1 MENAQRVVADIV
13 ARCRYRG
20 VEVSETLAAFTA
32 RLVVHRSRRHL
43 VLEQPMSPEDELYLT
58 EQCEAA
64 LLRDDDPAMET
75 VKMQLE
81 FDFTYANLE
90 EELRSRRERKE
101 QAVAK
106 LQRTISSLVPE
117 KATDFKTLSAL
128 YKHIFTLLMLDAD
141 GPGNNN
147 SEDDGDNNGKHH
159 STNSSKQQA
168 ERRSME
174 KEVAAALESV
184 FPRIG
189 LKSFA
194 TMSPEDKRFQLDE
207 LMRIVEGIRLFNKE
221 LGKGGAG
228 IPASARDI
236 QDNVAALA
244 KLVRDEVR
252 EANEICTQYTEVL
265 LHVHHQLGPAGNDA
279 DSMETPPTADE
290 VARWQDELSNRRQF
304 LSYLQSLEEDIAF
317 SHEKV
322 GTRLQMFQADMS
334 ALQNLVGART
344 SLPKSHVYPLFE
356 AVSRSWAEL
365 HQEHELLQARAR
377 ALRSLL
383 RFRSTFTRT
392 LSPESPIVRQARRG
406 GSIPTEDL
414 FSHVETFPAERQLT
428 GDGKSQSF
436 GLVGDDLDGDEDD
449 SNPNEEEGSG
459 FPIRMPVESTPE
471 FMQLPLEY
479 QGFCPWTVVERGGLL
494 LPGDPSLGVVQYRN
508 AYHVFVNERAL
519 GEFMIHPRRYVQGVL
534 HRAARQPALIYLLRL
549 QESFSNITLSS
560 LLKMCHRFRAEG
572 ARGVHPLLAPP
583 PSQKVDASTAT
594 PTHFVEK
601 RIDYNYDWN
610 EWNLRRKAIKI
621 ANLRHCR
628 TVGAQTN
635 LSSFRREVDTQ
646 VYLPAEASCQTAKT
660 QGTNPPRVTTFF
672 TGLRKGHVY
681 TIEDAK
687 RAEAKEAKDAAAG
700 SEYKKSRRS
709 RHYEDDAKAKES
721 KASEDDN
728 QPVMVAY
735 TFDLS

>member
-13 ARCRYRG
+13 ARCQYRG
-20 VEVSETLAAFTA
+20 VEVSETLAAFIA
-32 RLVVHRSRRHL
+32 RLVVHRSQRHL
-43 VLEQPMSPEDELYLT
+43 VLEQPMSPQDELYLT
-58 EQCEAA
+58 EQCEKA
-64 LLRDDDPAMET
+64 LLRNDDPAMET

-90 EELRSRRERKE
+90 EELRTRKERKE
-101 QAVAK
+101 QAVVK

-117 KATDFKTLSAL
+117 KATDFETLSTL

-141 GPGNNN
+141 GLSRSNNIN
-147 SEDDGDNNGKHH
+147 DDDDGENTCKGK
-159 STNSSKQQA
+159 SNCSSKQEQA

-194 TMSPEDKRFQLDE
+194 TMSPDDKRFQLDE

-228 IPASARDI
+228 IAASARDI
-236 QDNVAALA
+236 QESVAALA

-252 EANEICTQYTEVL
+252 DANEICTQYTEVL
-265 LHVHHQLGPAGNDA
+265 LHVHHQLGTGEEAHSAEP
-279 DSMETPPTADE
+279 SPSLDE
-290 VARWQDELSNRRQF
+290 IARWQDELSNRRQF

-356 AVSRSWAEL
+356 AVSHSWAEL

-383 RFRSTFTRT
+383 RFKSTFTRT
-392 LSPESPIVRQARRG
+392 LSSESPIVRQARRG
-406 GSIPTEDL
+406 GSIPPEDL
-414 FSHVETFPAERQLT
+414 FSHVETFPVESQLAV
-428 GDGKSQSF
+428 DGKTRSF
-436 GLVGDDLDGDEDD
+436 GLEGEDLDGDEDN
-449 SNPNEEEGSG
+449 SNPSEEEGSG

-471 FMQLPLEY
+471 FMQLPLDY

-534 HRAARQPALIYLLRL
+534 RRAGRQPALIYLLRL
-549 QESFSNITLSS
+549 QESFPNITLSS
-560 LLKMCHRFRAEG
+560 LLKMCHRYRAEG
-572 ARGVHPLLAPP
+572 ARGMHLLLAPL

-594 PTHFVEK
+594 PTHFMEK

-628 TVGAQTN
+628 TVGAQTA

-646 VYLPAEASCQTAKT
+646 VYLPGDLSCQTSKT
-660 QGTNPPRVTTFF
+660 KGTNPSRDTTYF
-672 TGLRKGHVY
+672 TGLRKGHLY
-681 TIEDAK
+681 SIDDAK
-687 RAEAKEAKDAAAG
+687 RAEAKEAKVSGTD
-700 SEYKKSRRS
+700 YRKNRRS
-709 RHYEDDAKAKES
+709 KHNEVDAKDG
-721 KASEDDN
+721 KAIEEDDN
-728 QPVMVAY
+728 QPVVVSY
-735 TFDLS
+735 TFELS

>member
-58 EQCEAA
+58 EQCEKA
-64 LLRDDDPAMET
+64 LLCDDDPAMET

-90 EELRSRRERKE
+90 EELRSRKERKE

-117 KATDFKTLSAL
+117 KATDFETLSTL

-141 GPGNNN
+141 GLGSN
-147 SEDDGDNNGKHH
+147 SNDDDGDNNGKHH
-159 STNSSKQQA
+159 NNSSKQQA
-168 ERRSME
+168 DRRSME

-194 TMSPEDKRFQLDE
+194 TMSPDDKRFQLDE

-236 QDNVAALA
+236 QDNVATLA
-244 KLVRDEVR
+244 KLVRDEAR
-252 EANEICTQYTEVL
+252 DANEICTQYTEVL
-265 LHVHHQLGPAGNDA
+265 LHVHHQLGERREDVDRSDPLP
-279 DSMETPPTADE
+279 SSEE

-383 RFRSTFTRT
+383 RFKSTFTPT
-392 LSPESPIVRQARRG
+392 LSPDSSIVRQARRG

-414 FSHVETFPAERQLT
+414 FSHVETFPAEKQLT
-428 GDGKSQSF
+428 AGGKTRGF
-436 GLVGDDLDGDEDD
+436 GLEGDELDGDEDD

-549 QESFSNITLSS
+549 QESFPNITLSS

-583 PSQKVDASTAT
+583 PSQKVDASTVT

-628 TVGAQTN
+628 TVGAQTT

-646 VYLPAEASCQTAKT
+646 VYLPAEVGCQTSKAR
-660 QGTNPPRVTTFF
+660 GTNPPRVTTYF
-672 TGLRKGHVY
+672 TGLRRGHVY
-681 TIEDAK
+681 TIDDAK
-687 RAEAKEAKDAAAG
+687 RVEAKEAKQAATGA
-700 SEYKKSRRS
+700 EYKKSRRS
-709 RHYEDDAKAKES
+709 RHYEDDAKEG
-721 KASEDDN
+721 KAVEEDDN
-728 QPVMVAY
+728 QPVIASY

>member
-1 MENAQRVVADIV
+1 METAQRVVADIV

-20 VEVSETLAAFTA
+20 VEVSETLAAFTV

-43 VLEQPMSPEDELYLT
+43 VLEQPMSAEDELYLT
-58 EQCEAA
+58 EQCEKA
-64 LLRDDDPAMET
+64 LLCDDDPAMET

-90 EELRSRRERKE
+90 EELRSRKERKE
-101 QAVAK
+101 QAVTK

-117 KATDFKTLSAL
+117 KATDFETLSTL

-141 GPGNNN
+141 GLGSSSN
-147 SEDDGDNNGKHH
+147 DDDRDNNGKHY
-159 STNSSKQQA
+159 SNSSKQQA
-168 ERRSME
+168 DRRSME

-194 TMSPEDKRFQLDE
+194 TMSPDDKRFQLDE

-244 KLVRDEVR
+244 KLVRDEAR
-252 EANEICTQYTEVL
+252 DANEICTQYTEVL
-265 LHVHHQLGPAGNDA
+265 LHVHHQLGERGEGVERSDPLP
-279 DSMETPPTADE
+279 SSEE

-383 RFRSTFTRT
+383 RFKSTFTRT
-392 LSPESPIVRQARRG
+392 LSPDSSIVRQARRG

-414 FSHVETFPAERQLT
+414 FSHVETFPAEKQLT
-428 GDGKSQSF
+428 ADGKTRGF

-549 QESFSNITLSS
+549 QESFPNITLSS
-560 LLKMCHRFRAEG
+560 LLKMCQRFRAEG

-628 TVGAQTN
+628 TVGAQTT

-646 VYLPAEASCQTAKT
+646 VYLPAEVGCQTSKAR
-660 QGTNPPRVTTFF
+660 GTNPPRVTTFF
-672 TGLRKGHVY
+672 TGLRRGHVY
-681 TIEDAK
+681 TINDAK
-687 RAEAKEAKDAAAG
+687 RAEAKEAKQVVNGA
-700 SEYKKSRRS
+700 EYKSRRS
-709 RHYEDDAKAKES
+709 RHYKDDAKEG
-721 KASEDDN
+721 KAVEEDDN
-728 QPVMVAY
+728 QPAIVSY

>member
-32 RLVVHRSRRHL
+32 RLVVHRSQRHL

-58 EQCEAA
+58 EQCEKA
-64 LLRDDDPAMET
+64 LLRNDDPAMET

-90 EELRSRRERKE
+90 EELRSRKERKG

-117 KATDFKTLSAL
+117 KATDFETLSTL

-141 GPGNNN
+141 GLGNISN
-147 SEDDGDNNGKHH
+147 EDDDDNNGK
-159 STNSSKQQA
+159 TNNSSKQQP

-194 TMSPEDKRFQLDE
+194 TMSPDDKRFQLDE

-228 IPASARDI
+228 IAASARDI
-236 QDNVAALA
+236 QENVAALA

-252 EANEICTQYTEVL
+252 DANEICTQYTEVL
-265 LHVHHQLGPAGNDA
+265 LHVHHQLGAGDGA
-279 DSMETPPTADE
+279 DSSEPPPSHDE
-290 VARWQDELSNRRQF
+290 IARWQDELSNRRQF

-322 GTRLQMFQADMS
+322 STRLQMFQADMS

-383 RFRSTFTRT
+383 RFKSTFTRT
-392 LSPESPIVRQARRG
+392 LSSESPIVRQARRG

-414 FSHVETFPAERQLT
+414 FSHVETFPTESQLT
-428 GDGKSQSF
+428 ADGKTRSF
-436 GLVGDDLDGDEDD
+436 DLEGEGLDDDEDN
-449 SNPNEEEGSG
+449 SHPNEEEGSG

-549 QESFSNITLSS
+549 QESFPNITLSS

-628 TVGAQTN
+628 TVGAQTA

-646 VYLPAEASCQTAKT
+646 VYLPADVGCQTNKT

-672 TGLRKGHVY
+672 TGLRRGHVY
-681 TIEDAK
+681 TIDDAK
-687 RAEAKEAKDAAAG
+687 RAEAKDANETG
-700 SEYKKSRRS
+700 TEYKKSRRS
-709 RHYEDDAKAKES
+709 RHYRDDAKEG
-721 KASEDDN
+721 KAAEEGDN
-728 QPVMVAY
+728 QPVIVSY

>member
-1 MENAQRVVADIV
+1 MENSQKVVADIV
-13 ARCRYRG
+13 SRCRYRG

-43 VLEQPMSPEDELYLT
+43 VLEQPMSPEDELYLA
-58 EQCEAA
+58 EQCETA
-64 LLRDDDPAMET
+64 LLRNDDPALET

-90 EELRSRRERKE
+90 EELRARRERKA
-101 QAVAK
+101 QAAAK
-106 LQRTISSLVPE
+106 LQRTIASLVPE
-117 KATDFKTLSAL
+117 KATDFETLSTL

-141 GPGNNN
+141 GLGN
-147 SEDDGDNNGKHH
+147 SSDEDSANNGKNQ
-159 STNSSKQQA
+159 SNNPSKQQA
-168 ERRSME
+168 ERRAME

-194 TMSPEDKRFQLDE
+194 TMSPDDKRFQLDE
-207 LMRIVEGIRLFNKE
+207 LMRIVEGIRLFNKDI
-221 LGKGGAG
+221 GKGGSG
-228 IPASARDI
+228 IPASVKDI
-236 QDNVAALA
+236 QDNVTALA
-244 KLVRDEVR
+244 KLVHDEVQD
-252 EANEICTQYTEVL
+252 ANEICTQYTEVL
-265 LHVHHQLGPAGNDA
+265 LYVHHQLGTARYDEEFSG
-279 DSMETPPTADE
+279 PPPNADE
-290 VARWQDELSNRRQF
+290 IARWQDELSNRRQF

-383 RFRSTFTRT
+383 RFKATFTRT
-392 LSPESPIVRQARRG
+392 LSPDSAIVRQARRG

-414 FSHVETFPAERQLT
+414 FSHVETFPAEKSLVS
-428 GDGKSQSF
+428 DGKSRGFSL
-436 GLVGDDLDGDEDD
+436 GGDDLDGDEDD
-449 SNPNEEEGSG
+449 GNPNEEEGS
-459 FPIRMPVESTPE
+459 
-471 FMQLPLEY
+471 
-479 QGFCPWTVVERGGLL
+479 VVERGGLL

-549 QESFSNITLSS
+549 QEYFPNITLSD

-572 ARGVHPLLAPP
+572 PRGVHPLLALP
-583 PSQKVDASTAT
+583 PSQKVDASTST

-601 RIDYNYDWN
+601 RIDFNYDWN

-628 TVGAQTN
+628 TVGAQTA

-646 VYLPAEASCQTAKT
+646 VFLPTEIGCQTSKT
-660 QGTNPPRVTTFF
+660 QGTNPPRVTTYF

-681 TIEDAK
+681 TIDDAK
-687 RAEAKEAKDAAAG
+687 RAEAKEAKDTATG
-700 SEYKKSRRS
+700 TDYKKRS
-709 RHYEDDAKAKES
+709 RSRQYENDAKGGKKE
-721 KASEDDN
+721 EGDDN
-728 QPVMVAY
+728 QPAIVSY

>member
-20 VEVSETLAAFTA
+20 LEVSETLAAFTA

-43 VLEQPMSPEDELYLT
+43 VLEQPMSQEDELYLT
-58 EQCEAA
+58 EQCEKA

-90 EELRSRRERKE
+90 EELRSRKERKE
-101 QAVAK
+101 QAVTK
-106 LQRTISSLVPE
+106 LQRTIASLVPE
-117 KATDFKTLSAL
+117 KATDFETLSTL

-141 GPGNNN
+141 GLGTN
-147 SEDDGDNNGKHH
+147 SSDDEGGNNGKHL
-159 STNSSKQQA
+159 NNPGKQQA
-168 ERRSME
+168 DRRSME

-194 TMSPEDKRFQLDE
+194 TMAPDDKRFQLDE
-207 LMRIVEGIRLFNKE
+207 LMHIVEGIRLFNKE

-236 QDNVAALA
+236 QENVAAMA
-244 KLVRDEVR
+244 KLVQDEVR
-252 EANEICTQYTEVL
+252 DANEVCTQYTEVL
-265 LHVHHQLGPAGNDA
+265 LHVHHQLGAGDDA
-279 DSMETPPTADE
+279 DSLEPPPSHDE
-290 VARWQDELSNRRQF
+290 IARWQDELSNRRQF
-304 LSYLQSLEEDIAF
+304 LSYLQSLEEDITF

-322 GTRLQMFQADMS
+322 GTRLQMFQSDMS

-377 ALRSLL
+377 SLRSLL
-383 RFRSTFTRT
+383 RFKSTFSRT

-428 GDGKSQSF
+428 ADGKTQSF
-436 GLVGDDLDGDEDD
+436 GLEGDGLDGDEDD

-549 QESFSNITLSS
+549 QESFPNITLSS

-572 ARGVHPLLAPP
+572 PRGVHPLLAPP

-594 PTHFVEK
+594 PTHFIEK

-628 TVGAQTN
+628 TVGAQTT

-646 VYLPAEASCQTAKT
+646 VYLPADVGSQTNKA

-672 TGLRKGHVY
+672 TGLRRGHVY
-681 TIEDAK
+681 TIDDAK
-687 RAEAKEAKDAAAG
+687 RAEAKEAKGAA
-700 SEYKKSRRS
+700 SETEYKKSRRS
-709 RHYEDDAKAKES
+709 RHHEDDAKEG
-721 KASEDDN
+721 KAVEEDDN
-728 QPVMVAY
+728 QPVVVSY

>member
-1 MENAQRVVADIV
+1 MELAQKVVADIV

-32 RLVVHRSRRHL
+32 RLVVHRSRRQL
-43 VLEQPMSPEDELYLT
+43 VLEQPMTPDDELFLV
-58 EQCEAA
+58 EQCEKA
-64 LLRDDDPAMET
+64 LLRSDDPALET

-90 EELRSRRERKE
+90 EELRARRERKAE
-101 QAVAK
+101 AVAK
-106 LQRTISSLVPE
+106 LQRSIAVLVPE
-117 KATDFKTLSAL
+117 KASDFETLSTL
-128 YKHIFTLLMLDAD
+128 YKHIFSLLMLDAD
-141 GPGNNN
+141 SLNASNDNDEDTGKSNNN
-147 SEDDGDNNGKHH
+147 SA
-159 STNSSKQQA
+159 SKQQA
-168 ERRSME
+168 ERRAVE

-194 TMSPEDKRFQLDE
+194 TMTAEDKRFQLDE

-228 IPASARDI
+228 ISASAGGI
-236 QDNVAALA
+236 QDNVETLA
-244 KLVRDEVR
+244 KQVREEVRD
-252 EANEICTQYTEVL
+252 ANEVCTQYTEVL
-265 LHVHHQLGPAGNDA
+265 LHVHHQLGDDLDA
-279 DSMETPPTADE
+279 SDPPPPSADE
-290 VARWQDELSNRRQF
+290 ISRWQDELGNRRQF

-322 GTRLQMFQADMS
+322 GTRLQMFQTDMR
-334 ALQNLVGART
+334 ALQSLVGARS

-356 AVSRSWAEL
+356 AVSRSWTEL
-365 HQEHELLQARAR
+365 QQEHELLQARAR
-377 ALRSLL
+377 ALRALM
-383 RFRSTFTRT
+383 RFKTSFTRS
-392 LSPESPIVRQARRG
+392 LSPDSPIARRARRG
-406 GSIPTEDL
+406 GSIPTEEL
-414 FSHVETFPAERQLT
+414 FSQLETFPAEKQLT
-428 GDGKSQSF
+428 DSDRNDAKGRSF
-436 GLVGDDLDGDEDD
+436 GSSGADDDDAALDDDD

-459 FPIRMPVESTPE
+459 FPIRMPVDSTPE

-534 HRAARQPALIYLLRL
+534 HLATRQPALIYLLRL
-549 QESFSNITLSS
+549 QEAFPNITLAA
-560 LLKMCHRFRAEG
+560 LLKMCHRFRSEG
-572 ARGVHPLLAPP
+572 AHPLLAPA

-601 RIDYNYDWN
+601 RLDCNYDWN
-610 EWNLRRKAIKI
+610 EWSLRRKAIKI

-628 TVGAQTN
+628 TVGAQTA

-646 VYLPAEASCQTAKT
+646 VYLPTDSSCQTSHT
-660 QGTNPPRVTTFF
+660 RGTNPPRTVTFF
-672 TGLRKGHVY
+672 AGLRSGHVY
-681 TIEDAK
+681 DVEDAK

-700 SEYKKSRRS
+700 GDHKTSRR
-709 RHYEDDAKAKES
+709 YDDES
-721 KASEDDN
+721 KERDN
-728 QPVMVAY
+728 QPAVVSFS
-735 TFDLS
+735 FDL

>member
-1 MENAQRVVADIV
+1 MENAQKVVADIV
-13 ARCRYRG
+13 SRCRYRG

-43 VLEQPMSPEDELYLT
+43 VLEQPMSPEDELYLA
-58 EQCEAA
+58 EQCEIA
-64 LLRDDDPAMET
+64 LLRNDDPALET

-90 EELRSRRERKE
+90 EELRARRERKA
-101 QAVAK
+101 QAAAK
-106 LQRTISSLVPE
+106 LQRTIASLVPE
-117 KATDFKTLSAL
+117 KATDFETLSTL

-141 GPGNNN
+141 GLGN
-147 SEDDGDNNGKHH
+147 SSDEDSANNGKNQ
-159 STNSSKQQA
+159 SNNPSKQQA
-168 ERRSME
+168 ERRAME

-194 TMSPEDKRFQLDE
+194 TMSPDDKRFQLDE
-207 LMRIVEGIRLFNKE
+207 LMRIVEGIRLFNKDI
-221 LGKGGAG
+221 GKGGSG
-228 IPASARDI
+228 IPASVKDI

-244 KLVRDEVR
+244 KLVHDEVQD
-252 EANEICTQYTEVL
+252 ANEICTQYTE
-265 LHVHHQLGPAGNDA
+265 
-279 DSMETPPTADE
+279 
-290 VARWQDELSNRRQF
+290 
-304 LSYLQSLEEDIAF
+304 SLEEDIAF

-383 RFRSTFTRT
+383 RFKATFTRT
-392 LSPESPIVRQARRG
+392 LSPDSAIVQQARRG

-414 FSHVETFPAERQLT
+414 FSHVETFPAEKSLVS
-428 GDGKSQSF
+428 DGKSRGFSL
-436 GLVGDDLDGDEDD
+436 GGDDLDGDEDD
-449 SNPNEEEGSG
+449 GNPNEEEGSG
-459 FPIRMPVESTPE
+459 YPIRMPVESTPE

-549 QESFSNITLSS
+549 QEYFPNITLSD

-572 ARGVHPLLAPP
+572 PRGVHPLLAQP
-583 PSQKVDASTAT
+583 PSQKVDASTST

-601 RIDYNYDWN
+601 RIDFNYDWN

-628 TVGAQTN
+628 TVGAQTA

-646 VYLPAEASCQTAKT
+646 VFLPTEIGCQTSKT
-660 QGTNPPRVTTFF
+660 QGTNPPRVTTYF

-681 TIEDAK
+681 TIDDAK
-687 RAEAKEAKDAAAG
+687 RAEDKEAKDTTTG
-700 SEYKKSRRS
+700 TDYKKRS
-709 RHYEDDAKAKES
+709 RSRQYENDAKGGKED
-721 KASEDDN
+721 EGDEN
-728 QPVMVAY
+728 QPAIVSY

>member
-1 MENAQRVVADIV
+1 
-13 ARCRYRG
+13 
-20 VEVSETLAAFTA
+20 
-32 RLVVHRSRRHL
+32 
-43 VLEQPMSPEDELYLT
+43 MSPEDELYLT
-58 EQCEAA
+58 EQCEKA
-64 LLRDDDPAMET
+64 LLRNDDPAMET
-75 VKMQLE
+75 VRMQLE

-90 EELRSRRERKE
+90 EELKSRRERKE

-117 KATDFKTLSAL
+117 KATDFETLSAL

-141 GPGNNN
+141 GLGGNNN
-147 SEDDGDNNGKHH
+147 YDDDGDNNNKRHNDSG
-159 STNSSKQQA
+159 KQQA
-168 ERRSME
+168 ERRAME
-174 KEVAAALESV
+174 KEIAAALESV

-194 TMSPEDKRFQLDE
+194 TMSPDDKRFQLDE

-221 LGKGGAG
+221 LGKGGVG
-228 IPASARDI
+228 IPASAHDI
-236 QDNVAALA
+236 QENVAALA

-252 EANEICTQYTEVL
+252 DANEICTQYTEVL
-265 LHVHHQLGPAGNDA
+265 LHVHHQLSGDEA
-279 DSMETPPTADE
+279 DSLERPPSADE
-290 VARWQDELSNRRQF
+290 IARWQDELSNRRQF

-356 AVSRSWAEL
+356 AGSRSWAEL

-383 RFRSTFTRT
+383 RFKSTFTRT
-392 LSPESPIVRQARRG
+392 LSPESSIVGQARRG

-428 GDGKSQSF
+428 DDGKTRGF
-436 GLVGDDLDGDEDD
+436 GLEGDELDGDEDD

-549 QESFSNITLSS
+549 QESFPNITLSS

-594 PTHFVEK
+594 PTHFIEK

-628 TVGAQTN
+628 TVGAQTT

-646 VYLPAEASCQTAKT
+646 VYLPAEVGCQTSKAR
-660 QGTNPPRVTTFF
+660 GTNPPRVTTFF

-681 TIEDAK
+681 TIDDAK
-687 RAEAKEAKDAAAG
+687 RAEAKEAKAAA
-700 SEYKKSRRS
+700 SAIDYKKSRRS
-709 RHYEDDAKAKES
+709 RHYEDDAKEGKTS
-721 KASEDDN
+721 DEDGN
-728 QPVMVAY
+728 QPAIVSY

>member
-1 MENAQRVVADIV
+1 MENAQRVVTDIV

-32 RLVVHRSRRHL
+32 RLVVHRSQRHL

-58 EQCEAA
+58 EQCEKA
-64 LLRDDDPAMET
+64 LLRSDDPAMET

-90 EELRSRRERKE
+90 EELRSRKERKE

-117 KATDFKTLSAL
+117 KATDFETLSTL
-128 YKHIFTLLMLDAD
+128 YKHIFTLLMLDAGGLGNYNED
-141 GPGNNN
+141 DGNNN
-147 SEDDGDNNGKHH
+147 SK
-159 STNSSKQQA
+159 NSSFSKPA
-168 ERRSME
+168 ERRAME

-228 IPASARDI
+228 IAASARDI
-236 QDNVAALA
+236 EENVAALA

-252 EANEICTQYTEVL
+252 DANEICTQYTEVL
-265 LHVHHQLGPAGNDA
+265 LHVHHQLGAGEDA
-279 DSMETPPTADE
+279 NSLEPPPSLDE
-290 VARWQDELSNRRQF
+290 IARWQDELSNRRQF
-304 LSYLQSLEEDIAF
+304 LSYLQSLEEDIAV

-383 RFRSTFTRT
+383 RFKSTFTRT
-392 LSPESPIVRQARRG
+392 LSSESPIVRQARRG

-414 FSHVETFPAERQLT
+414 FSHVETFPAESQLT
-428 GDGKSQSF
+428 ADGKTRSF
-436 GLVGDDLDGDEDD
+436 GVEGEDLNGDEDN

-534 HRAARQPALIYLLRL
+534 RRAARQPALIYLLRL
-549 QESFSNITLSS
+549 QESFPNITLSS

-594 PTHFVEK
+594 PTHFVDK
-601 RIDYNYDWN
+601 HIDYNYDWN

-628 TVGAQTN
+628 TVGAQTA

-646 VYLPAEASCQTAKT
+646 VYLPVDVSCQTSKT
-660 QGTNPPRVTTFF
+660 QGTNPPRVTTYF
-672 TGLRKGHVY
+672 TGLRRGHVY
-681 TIEDAK
+681 SIDDAK
-687 RAEAKEAKDAAAG
+687 RAVAKEAN
-700 SEYKKSRRS
+700 STSKKSRRS
-709 RHYEDDAKAKES
+709 KHNEDAKEG
-721 KASEDDN
+721 KAVERDDN
-728 QPVMVAY
+728 QPVIVSY

>member
-43 VLEQPMSPEDELYLT
+43 VLEQPMSPEDELFLA
-58 EQCEAA
+58 EQCEKA
-64 LLRDDDPAMET
+64 LLRSDDPAMET

-101 QAVAK
+101 QSVAK
-106 LQRTISSLVPE
+106 LQRTIASLVPE
-117 KATDFKTLSAL
+117 KATDFETLSAL

-141 GPGNNN
+141 ALGASAND
-147 SEDDGDNNGKHH
+147 DDGDNNGKHH
-159 STNSSKQQA
+159 HNSSKQQA

-194 TMSPEDKRFQLDE
+194 TMSPDDKRFQLEE

-228 IPASARDI
+228 VPASARDI
-236 QDNVAALA
+236 QDNVEALA
-244 KLVRDEVR
+244 KLVREEVR
-252 EANEICTQYTEVL
+252 DANEICTQYTEVL
-265 LHVHHQLGPAGNDA
+265 LHVHHQLGAEDHA
-279 DSMETPPTADE
+279 DSSEPPPNTDE
-290 VARWQDELSNRRQF
+290 IARWQDELSNRRQF

-322 GTRLQMFQADMS
+322 GTRLHMFQADMS
-334 ALQNLVGART
+334 ALQSLVGARS

-383 RFRSTFTRT
+383 RFKATFTRT
-392 LSPESPIVRQARRG
+392 LSPDSSIVRQARRG

-414 FSHVETFPAERQLT
+414 FSHVETFPAERQLSH
-428 GDGKSQSF
+428 DGKARGF
-436 GLVGDDLDGDEDD
+436 GLEGDELDGDEDD

-549 QESFSNITLSS
+549 QESFPNITLSS
-560 LLKMCHRFRAEG
+560 LLKMCHRFQAEG

-594 PTHFVEK
+594 PTHFVDK

-628 TVGAQTN
+628 TVGAQTV

-646 VYLPAEASCQTAKT
+646 VYLPAEVGCQTSKT
-660 QGTNPPRVTTFF
+660 KGTNPPRVTTFF
-672 TGLRKGHVY
+672 TGLRRGHVC
-681 TIEDAK
+681 TIDDAK
-687 RAEAKEAKDAAAG
+687 RAEAKEAKHAAPAA
-700 SEYKKSRRS
+700 ECKKSRRS
-709 RHYEDDAKAKES
+709 RHDAADAKEGTAVEDDG
-721 KASEDDN
+721 N
-728 QPVMVAY
+728 QPAIVSY
-735 TFDLS
+735 TFELS

>member
-1 MENAQRVVADIV
+1 MVMENAQRVVADIV
-13 ARCRYRG
+13 ARCRYHG
-20 VEVSETLAAFTA
+20 VEVSEMLAAFTA

-43 VLEQPMSPEDELYLT
+43 VLEQVMSPEDELYLT
-58 EQCEAA
+58 EQCERA
-64 LLRDDDPAMET
+64 LLCKDDPAMET

-90 EELRSRRERKE
+90 DELRSRKEHKE
-101 QAVAK
+101 QALNK
-106 LQRTISSLVPE
+106 LQWTITSLVPE
-117 KATDFKTLSAL
+117 KATDFETLSTL

-141 GPGNNN
+141 GLNNCNNN
-147 SEDDGDNNGKHH
+147 ESGDNNGKNHI
-159 STNSSKQQA
+159 NSGKQLA

-174 KEVAAALESV
+174 KEIAAALESV

-194 TMSPEDKRFQLDE
+194 TMSPDDKRFQLDE
-207 LMRIVEGIRLFNKE
+207 LTRIVEGIRLFNKE

-236 QDNVAALA
+236 EDNVVALS
-244 KLVRDEVR
+244 KLVRDEVHD
-252 EANEICTQYTEVL
+252 ANEVCTEYTEVL
-265 LHVHHQLGPAGNDA
+265 LHAHHQLGAGNGI
-279 DSMETPPTADE
+279 DSSESPPSTNE
-290 VARWQDELSNRRQF
+290 IARWQDELSNRRQF
-304 LSYLQSLEEDIAF
+304 LSYLQSLEEDITF

-334 ALQNLVGART
+334 ALHNLVGART

-356 AVSRSWAEL
+356 TVSRSWAEL
-365 HQEHELLQARAR
+365 HKEHELLQARAR

-383 RFRSTFTRT
+383 RFKATFERT
-392 LSPESPIVRQARRG
+392 LSPESPVVRQARRG
-406 GSIPTEDL
+406 GSIATEDL
-414 FSHVETFPAERQLT
+414 FSHVETFPAERQIAADANT
-428 GDGKSQSF
+428 RGF
-436 GLVGDDLDGDEDD
+436 GLRGDEMDGDEDE
-449 SNPNEEEGSG
+449 SNPNEEEGSD

-549 QESFSNITLSS
+549 QDSFPNITLSS
-560 LLKMCHRFRAEG
+560 LLKMCYCFRAEG
-572 ARGVHPLLAPP
+572 AHGVHSLLAPP
-583 PSQKVDASTAT
+583 PSQKVDACTST
-594 PTHFVEK
+594 PTHFIQK

-610 EWNLRRKAIKI
+610 EWNLRRKSIKI

-628 TVGAQTN
+628 TVGAQTT
-635 LSSFRREVDTQ
+635 LSSFHREIDTQ
-646 VYLPAEASCQTAKT
+646 VYLPADVDCQTNEDR
-660 QGTNPPRVTTFF
+660 GTNPPRATTFF
-672 TGLRKGHVY
+672 TGLRRGHVY
-681 TIEDAK
+681 TIHDAK
-687 RAEAKEAKDAAAG
+687 RAEAKQAKEVAITA
-700 SEYKKSRRS
+700 EYKKKRRS
-709 RHYEDDAKAKES
+709 RHYDDDAKENKVAE
-721 KASEDDN
+721 EDDN
-728 QPVMVAY
+728 QSVIVCC

>member
-1 MENAQRVVADIV
+1 MENAQKVVADIV

-43 VLEQPMSPEDELYLT
+43 VLEQPMSAEDELYLT
-58 EQCEAA
+58 EQCETA
-64 LLRDDDPAMET
+64 LLRSDDPALET

-90 EELRSRRERKE
+90 EELRARRERKS

-106 LQRTISSLVPE
+106 LQRTIASLVPE
-117 KATDFKTLSAL
+117 KATDFETLSTL

-141 GPGNNN
+141 GVENSSNEDNDNNFKNNN
-147 SEDDGDNNGKHH
+147 PG
-159 STNSSKQQA
+159 KQQA
-168 ERRSME
+168 ERRAME

-194 TMSPEDKRFQLDE
+194 TMPPDDKRFQLDE
-207 LMRIVEGIRLFNKE
+207 LMRIVEGIRLFNKD
-221 LGKGGAG
+221 LGKGGSG
-228 IPASARDI
+228 IPASAKDI

-244 KLVRDEVR
+244 SLVRDEVR
-252 EANEICTQYTEVL
+252 DANEICTQYTEVL
-265 LHVHHQLGPAGNDA
+265 LHVHHQLGTAGRVEESPD
-279 DSMETPPTADE
+279 PPPSADE

-322 GTRLQMFQADMS
+322 GTRLQMFQADMN

-383 RFRSTFTRT
+383 RFKETFTRT
-392 LSPESPIVRQARRG
+392 LLPDSTIMRQARRG

-414 FSHVETFPAERQLT
+414 FSHVETFPAEKNLVS
-428 GDGKSQSF
+428 DGKSR
-436 GLVGDDLDGDEDD
+436 GLGLGGDELDGDEDD
-449 SNPNEEEGSG
+449 GNPNEEEGSG

-549 QESFSNITLSS
+549 QESFPNITLSD

-572 ARGVHPLLAPP
+572 SRGIHPLLAPP
-583 PSQKVDASTAT
+583 PSQKVDASTST

-601 RIDYNYDWN
+601 RIDFNYDWN

-628 TVGAQTN
+628 TVGAQTT

-646 VYLPAEASCQTAKT
+646 VYLPTETGCQTSKT
-660 QGTNPPRVTTFF
+660 QGTNPPRVTTYF
-672 TGLRKGHVY
+672 TGLRKGRAY
-681 TIEDAK
+681 TIDDAK
-687 RAEAKEAKDAAAG
+687 RAEAKEGKDTATGAAH
-700 SEYKKSRRS
+700 KKSNYS
-709 RHYEDDAKAKES
+709 RHYEDDAKVS
-721 KASEDDN
+721 KGDEGDDN
-728 QPVMVAY
+728 QPAIVSY

>member
-43 VLEQPMSPEDELYLT
+43 VLEQPMSQEDELYLA
-58 EQCEAA
+58 EQCEQA
-64 LLRDDDPAMET
+64 LLREDDPAMET

-90 EELRSRRERKE
+90 EELRARKERKE
-101 QAVAK
+101 QAVTK
-106 LQRTISSLVPE
+106 LQRTIASLVPE
-117 KATDFKTLSAL
+117 KATDFETLSTL

-141 GPGNNN
+141 GLGTNN
-147 SEDDGDNNGKHH
+147 EDDGDNNGKHH
-159 STNSSKQQA
+159 NSSTKLQA

-194 TMSPEDKRFQLDE
+194 TMSTDDKRFQLDE

-228 IPASARDI
+228 IPASGRDI
-236 QDNVAALA
+236 QENVGALA

-265 LHVHHQLGPAGNDA
+265 LHVHHQLGEGDGA
-279 DSMETPPTADE
+279 DSLEPPASHEEIT
-290 VARWQDELSNRRQF
+290 RWQDELSNRRQF
-304 LSYLQSLEEDIAF
+304 LSYLQSLEEDITF

-365 HQEHELLQARAR
+365 RQEHELLQARAR

-383 RFRSTFTRT
+383 RYKATFTRT
-392 LSPESPIVRQARRG
+392 LSSESPIVRQARRG

-414 FSHVETFPAERQLT
+414 FSHVETFPAERQLAA
-428 GDGKSQSF
+428 DGKTRSF
-436 GLVGDDLDGDEDD
+436 GLAGEDLDGDEDE

-549 QESFSNITLSS
+549 QESFPNITLSS
-560 LLKMCHRFRAEG
+560 LLKMCHRFHVEG
-572 ARGVHPLLAPP
+572 PHGVHPLLAQP
-583 PSQKVDASTAT
+583 PSQKVDASTGT
-594 PTHFVEK
+594 PTHFIEK
-601 RIDYNYDWN
+601 HIDYNYDWN

-628 TVGAQTN
+628 TVGAQTT

-646 VYLPAEASCQTAKT
+646 VYQPAEVGCQTNKA

-672 TGLRKGHVY
+672 TGLRQGHVF
-681 TIEDAK
+681 TIDDAK
-687 RAEAKEAKDAAAG
+687 RAETKDAKEAASR

-709 RHYEDDAKAKES
+709 RHYEDDAKEGKVVED
-721 KASEDDN
+721 DDN
-728 QPVMVAY
+728 QPVIVSY